1 MYVLTTPWGSSP
13 LTRGAPDL
21 RSCCHRSAGLIP
33 AHAGSTVSW
42 SLFMISP
49 SAHPRSRGEHKVPAA
64 LHRVAAGSSPLTR
77 GARAAPGPR
86 NEVLGL
92 IPAHAGS
99 TSSPWEP
106 GPGRSAH
113 PRSRGEH
120 RVAERGKSRLP
131 GSSPLTRGAPR
142 GRAGKVP
149 AARLIPAHAGS
160 TTPAPA
166 NPSGGPAHPRSRGE
180 HIRTQDARARVIGSS
195 PLTRGARVVA
205 PTMSKGKRLIP
216 AHAGSTQHTAQSA
229 NTTAAHPRSR
239 GEHVTPEVIAAL
251 GGGSSPLTRGALT
264 HRRNKLPQLRLI
276 PAHAGS
282 TASWRFQARAISAH
296 PRSRG
301 EHVDW
306 CVGLAAQAGSS
317 PLMRGAPARPLRR
330 LRLPRLIPAHAG
342 STQRFRPAIGGG
354 AAHPRSRGEHRGGEI
369 VGIINVGSSP
379 LTRGARRGKPDR
391 RAAQGLIPAHA
402 GSTGPH
408 IMNIDITRAHP
419 RSRGEHSMLGRAGG
433 PG

>member
-131 GSSPLTRGAPR
+131 GSSPLTRGALPR
-142 GRAGKVP
+142 RPQIRVVD
-149 AARLIPAHAGS
+149 RLIPAHAGS
-160 TTPAPA
+160 TSALRTPA
-166 NPSGGPAHPRSRGE
+166 RG
-180 HIRTQDARARVIGSS
+180 S
-195 PLTRGARVVA
+195 
-205 PTMSKGKRLIP
+205 
-216 AHAGSTQHTAQSA
+216 
-229 NTTAAHPRSR
+229 
-239 GEHVTPEVIAAL
+239 
-251 GGGSSPLTRGALT
+251 
-264 HRRNKLPQLRLI
+264 
-276 PAHAGS
+276 
-282 TASWRFQARAISAH
+282 SAH

-301 EHVDW
+301 EH
-306 CVGLAAQAGSS
+306 
-317 PLMRGAPARPLRR
+317 
-330 LRLPRLIPAHAG
+330 
-342 STQRFRPAIGGG
+342 
-354 AAHPRSRGEHRGGEI
+354 E
-369 VGIINVGSSP
+369 
-379 LTRGARRGKPDR
+379 
-391 RAAQGLIPAHA
+391 
-402 GSTGPH
+402 
-408 IMNIDITRAHP
+408 
-419 RSRGEHSMLGRAGG
+419 
-433 PG
+433 